1 MQYLLKR
8 LNISKLAYLY
18 MAFVV
23 LMLSA
28 CDFRR
33 MTEQLDSIGKIADTN
48 PDSAC
53 SLLSKYESEV
63 PHWGKGDRMHYELIK
78 MKVENKQNVVF
89 TSDSLIKEIVDYYKD
104 NGSPN
109 EQMLAYYLLGRVYH
123 QMGEAPQ
130 ALQAYYD
137 ALEKA
142 DTTRT
147 DCDIWGIA
155 VVYSQMSEIFHQQ
168 NLPNDEIW
176 AINKYCDYT
185 KKSRD
190 SVDYAI
196 AKSFLVGPYYL
207 LGKKDTVLQIIQS
220 SYNELRK
227 LGDSAS
233 AVGHHPKAIY
243 IYTERKQLDKAAQY
257 IRSFEKESGMFDSEG
272 NMTIT
277 GTEQYYA
284 IKGFY
289 ELAAEKSDSAE
300 YYFRKVLKY
309 GYNYE
314 GYRGLLMLYR
324 QKRNI
329 DSVMHYSFLF
339 EAVQDSLHNK
349 MQIDAVRRVSSLYN
363 YSRNQKIAEQESQKA
378 HNAQMIII
386 LILSAVVLGSLF
398 ASQLYYSYKRKK
410 QNEIDKLGYALSSA
424 KREYQNIQDEL
435 QKLKNS
441 DVERLI
447 EEKERK
453 GKELKQTIENIASEG
468 KLSAATNGLEEFA
481 KSNIVCEFA
490 NRKIFCADNQLP
502 TKAEW
507 KALET
512 QFRKDMPMAYKL
524 LASEKKLSPLELH
537 VCILLILDFEDGVIA
552 NISNS
557 LPQTIS
563 NAKARANKKI
573 FNESGAQTLKNR
585 LMQLIGEF

>member
-1 MQYLLKR
+1 MQYLVKK
-8 LNISKLAYLY
+8 LNISNLACLY
-18 MAFVV
+18 AVFVV
-23 LMLSA
+23 LMFSA

-33 MTEQLDSIGKIADTN
+33 MTEQLDTISKISDTN
-48 PDSAC
+48 ADSAC
-53 SLLSKYESEV
+53 SLLKKYESEV
-63 PHWGKGDRMHYELIK
+63 PNWGKGDRMHYELIK
-78 MKVENKQNVVF
+78 MKIANKQDVVF
-89 TSDSLIKEIVDYYKD
+89 TSDSLIKQIVDYYKD
-104 NGSPN
+104 HGSPN
-109 EQMLAYYLLGRVYH
+109 EQMLAYYLLGRVYYDL
-123 QMGEAPQ
+123 GEAPQ

-196 AKSFLVGPYYL
+196 AKSFLVGPYYR

-220 SYNELRK
+220 SYDELRR
-227 LGDSAS
+227 LGDSTS
-233 AVGHHPKAIY
+233 AVGHHPAAIY
-243 IYTERKQLDKAAQY
+243 IYLERKQLDKAAQC
-257 IRSFEKESGMFDSEG
+257 IRSFEKESGFFDDEG
-272 NMTIT
+272 NI
-277 GTEQYYA
+277 
-284 IKGFY
+284 
-289 ELAAEKSDSAE
+289 EKSRASYYVLKGNYEFAANNIDSAE
-300 YYFRKVLKY
+300 YYYRKAINNGVL
-309 GYNYE
+309 YE
-314 GYRGLLMLYR
+314 ACGGMVAVYSAR
-324 QKRNI
+324 RNI
-329 DSVMHYSFLF
+329 DSVAYYSCLLD
-339 EAVQDSLHNK
+339 EGVDSIRNK
-349 MQIDAVRRVSSLYN
+349 IRTDVVYRMSSLYN
-363 YSRNQKIAEQESQKA
+363 YSRSQEIAVQESQKA

-410 QNEIDKLGYALSSA
+410 QNEIAKLGNALASA
-424 KREYQNIQDEL
+424 KREYQNIQYEL

-453 GKELKQTIENIASEG
+453 GKELKQTIESIASEG
-468 KLSAATNGLEEFA
+468 KMSAATNGLEEFA
-481 KSNIVCEFA
+481 KSEIVGEFVA
-490 NRKIFCADNQLP
+490 KKSFCADSKKP

-512 QFRKDMPMAYKL
+512 QFRKDMPMAYNM

-537 VCILLILDFEDGVIA
+537 VCILLILDFEDGIIA
-552 NISNS
+552 SIADA
-557 LPQTIS
+557 LPQTVS

-573 FNESGAQTLKNR
+573 FNESGAQTLKYR
-585 LMQLIGEF
+585 LMQLIGGF

>member
-1 MQYLLKR
+1 MQYLVKK
-8 LNISKLAYLY
+8 LNISNLACLY
-18 MAFVV
+18 AVFVV
-23 LMLSA
+23 LMFSA

-33 MTEQLDSIGKIADTN
+33 MTEQLDTISKISDTN
-48 PDSAC
+48 ADSAC
-53 SLLSKYESEV
+53 SLLKKYESEV
-63 PHWGKGDRMHYELIK
+63 PNWGKGDRMHYELIK
-78 MKVENKQNVVF
+78 MKIANKQNVVF
-89 TSDSLIKEIVDYYKD
+89 TSDSLIKQIVDYYKD
-104 NGSPN
+104 HGSPN
-109 EQMLAYYLLGRVYH
+109 EQMLAYYLLGRVYYH
-123 QMGEAPQ
+123 MGEAPQ

-142 DTTRT
+142 DTTRA

-233 AVGHHPKAIY
+233 AVGHHPTAIY
-243 IYTERKQLDKAAQY
+243 IYLERKQLDKAAQC
-257 IRSFEKESGMFDSEG
+257 IGSFEKESGFFDDEG
-272 NMTIT
+272 NIEK
-277 GTEQYYA
+277 GREFYYV
-284 IKGFY
+284 IKGNY
-289 ELAAEKSDSAE
+289 ELAANNIDSAE
-300 YYFRKVLKY
+300 YYYRKAINNGMVY
-309 GYNYE
+309 EACRGMVAIYNS
-314 GYRGLLMLYR
+314 
-324 QKRNI
+324 KRNI
-329 DSVMHYSFLF
+329 DSVAYYSCLLDDG
-339 EAVQDSLHNK
+339 VDSIRNQLRTDVIYR
-349 MQIDAVRRVSSLYN
+349 MSSLYN
-363 YSRNQKIAEQESQKA
+363 YSRNQKIAEQESQNA
-378 HNAQMIII
+378 HNAHIII
-386 LILSAVVLGSLF
+386 LFLLTIFVLGTLTVM
-398 ASQLYYSYKRKK
+398 QLYYSNKIKK
-410 QNEIDKLGYALSSA
+410 QNEIAKLGNALASA
-424 KREYQNIQDEL
+424 KREYQNIQYEL

-453 GKELKQTIENIASEG
+453 GKELKQTIESIASEG
-468 KLSAATNGLEEFA
+468 KMSAATNGLEEFA
-481 KSNIVCEFA
+481 KSEIVGEFVA
-490 NRKIFCADNQLP
+490 KKSFCADSKKP

-512 QFRKDMPMAYKL
+512 QFSKDMPMAYNM

-537 VCILLILDFEDGVIA
+537 VCILLILDFEDGIIA
-552 NISNS
+552 SIADA
-557 LPQTIS
+557 LPQTVS

-573 FNESGAQTLKNR
+573 FNESGAQTLKYR
-585 LMQLIGEF
+585 LMQLIGAF

>member
-1 MQYLLKR
+1 MQYLVKK
-8 LNISKLAYLY
+8 LNISNLACLY
-18 MAFVV
+18 AVFVV
-23 LMLSA
+23 LMFSA

-33 MTEQLDSIGKIADTN
+33 MTEQLDTISKISDTN
-48 PDSAC
+48 ADSAC
-53 SLLSKYESEV
+53 SLLKKYESEV
-63 PHWGKGDRMHYELIK
+63 PNWGKGDRMHYELIK

-104 NGSPN
+104 HGSPN
-109 EQMLAYYLLGRVYH
+109 EQMLAYYLLGRVYYH
-123 QMGEAPQ
+123 MGEAPQ

-142 DTTRT
+142 DTTRA

-233 AVGHHPKAIY
+233 AVGHHPTAIY
-243 IYTERKQLDKAAQY
+243 IYLERKQLDKAAQC
-257 IRSFEKESGMFDSEG
+257 IGSFEKESGFFDDEG
-272 NMTIT
+272 NIEK
-277 GTEQYYA
+277 GREFYYV
-284 IKGFY
+284 IKGNY
-289 ELAAEKSDSAE
+289 ELAANNIDSAE
-300 YYFRKVLKY
+300 YYYRKAINNGMVY
-309 GYNYE
+309 EACRGMVAIYNS
-314 GYRGLLMLYR
+314 
-324 QKRNI
+324 KRNI
-329 DSVMHYSFLF
+329 DSVAYYSCLLDDG
-339 EAVQDSLHNK
+339 VDSIRNQLRTDVIYR
-349 MQIDAVRRVSSLYN
+349 MSSLYN
-363 YSRNQKIAEQESQKA
+363 YSRNQKIAEQESQNA
-378 HNAQMIII
+378 HNAHIII
-386 LILSAVVLGSLF
+386 LFLLTIFVLGTLTVM
-398 ASQLYYSYKRKK
+398 QLYYSNKIKK
-410 QNEIDKLGYALSSA
+410 QNEIAKLGNALASA
-424 KREYQNIQDEL
+424 KREYQNIQYEL

-453 GKELKQTIENIASEG
+453 GKELKQTIESIASEG
-468 KLSAATNGLEEFA
+468 KMSAATNGLEEFA
-481 KSNIVCEFA
+481 KSEIVGEFVA
-490 NRKIFCADNQLP
+490 KKSFCADSKKP

-512 QFRKDMPMAYKL
+512 QFSKDMPMAYNM

-537 VCILLILDFEDGVIA
+537 VCILLILDFEDGIIA
-552 NISNS
+552 SIADA
-557 LPQTIS
+557 LPQTVS

-573 FNESGAQTLKNR
+573 FNESGAQTLKYR
-585 LMQLIGEF
+585 LMQLIGAF